1 MEATKEIRYYLSNK
15 QTWND
20 VTVQVTTKNDN
31 NIIPSVGSVISV
43 GKIKFRVAKV
53 TDDRKYHKVWLEDKE
68 AVLTPLEEALENFE
82 NLEVIS
88 IDEPIDEAA
97 KTKAG
102 GLGKGPA
109 NLLFGVGPTND
120 PSAFNWLTA
129 TGPGTKASMGGYIRS
144 SLGLG
149 TGFGVQV
156 SDFGEVCIVNI
167 TYSNAQTCRCSSV
180 TCAIILR
187 GKNSPY
193 AYTVYSNSAR
203 WRNCNGIDQACNFIR
218 SKANALIGSTSS
230 AV

>member
-15 QTWND
+15 RTWND
-20 VTVQVTTKNDN
+20 VTAQVTIRKNN
-31 NIIPSVGSVISV
+31 GIIPPEGSVIHV

-53 TDDRKYHKVWLEDKE
+53 TDDSKYHKVWLESRE
-68 AVLTPLEEALENFE
+68 AVLTPLEEALEK
-82 NLEVIS
+82 LGDIDVIS
-88 IDEPIDEAA
+88 IEEPLTEAT

-102 GLGKGPA
+102 GVGKGPA
-109 NLLFGVGPTND
+109 NLLFALGNTGD
-120 PSAFNWLTA
+120 PAAFNWLTA
-129 TGPGTKASMGGYIRS
+129 VGPGTKTSMGGYIRS

-149 TGFGVQV
+149 AGFGVQV
-156 SDFGEVCIVNI
+156 SDFGEICVVNI
-167 TYSNAQTCRCSSV
+167 TYSNPQTCRCSSL
-180 TCAIILR
+180 TCAIIVR

-218 SKANALIGSTSS
+218 SKANALIGGSNG